1 MYPGTIFTID
11 DQSDIE
17 ALTISD
23 TIEPPVQMIGF
34 SSDKGTEDFIYIRG
48 NAFFKQFGEKISF
61 AKHGQPLLQA
71 ANAINNGGRLF
82 CKRIVAPDSTLA
94 NIGIVGSFLYYKIWY
109 GLAKVKTSE
118 NKKFFWTIIA
128 STFLVG
134 GLGYF
139 SEVYLPFIILC
150 YTISSKGRN

>member
-94 NIGIVGSFLYYKIWY
+94 NIGIVAYVIVKVNKRLKLFTMKILILIEKFLCILIK
-109 GLAKVKTSE
+109 LPVK
-118 NKKFFWTIIA
+118 KLKLPRAMIRLWLLLQKFLLIL
-128 STFLVG
+128 LV
-134 GLGYF
+134 
-139 SEVYLPFIILC
+139 
-150 YTISSKGRN
+150 